1 MRGIPLPLKFPRLF
15 YLALDRWVTVEEMAR
30 RGWEVWGAAWE
41 WRRHILAWEK
51 ESVSECAT
59 FLHDIVLPD

>member
-1 MRGIPLPLKFPRLF
+1 
-15 YLALDRWVTVEEMAR
+15 LALDRWVTVEEMAR